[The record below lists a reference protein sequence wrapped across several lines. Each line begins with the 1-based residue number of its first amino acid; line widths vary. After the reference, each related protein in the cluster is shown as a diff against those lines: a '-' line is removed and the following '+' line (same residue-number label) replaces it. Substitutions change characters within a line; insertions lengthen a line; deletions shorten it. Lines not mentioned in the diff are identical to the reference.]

1 MLKTKT
7 PNKNPERERERD
19 AVFVCEVCADGHV
32 PGVPRALVR
41 VPEVFFGMQEVK
53 VGDGAKLEALATQ
66 TVNQ

>member
-1 MLKTKT
+1 M
-7 PNKNPERERERD
+7 
-19 AVFVCEVCADGHV
+19 FVCEVCADGHV